1 MAQFIDTHS
10 HLYDND
16 FISDLPEVIE
26 RAKESKVLRCI
37 LPAIDKSCHQSL
49 MDTAS
54 GFPGTLFPSAG
65 LHPTSVGEN
74 WEEELEFVYE
84 TAAAEKYIAI
94 GEIGM
99 DGYWSKDFL
108 NQQAI
113 VFEKQIELAV
123 RLNLPVII
131 HSREATEEIFKVLE
145 RCRHLN
151 VKGVFHAFS
160 GSYETFCRIQKT
172 GNFLVGIGGVVTFK
186 KASLAETV
194 KKIGL
199 DNIVLETDAPWLA
212 PAPFRGKRNEPS
224 YIGIIAQKLSE
235 LLEKDIDE
243 VAEKTTGNAQRMFN
257 L

>member
-16 FISDLPEVIE
+16 FITDLPEVIE
-26 RAKESKVLRCI
+26 RAKENKVSRCI
-37 LPAIDKSCHQSL
+37 LPAVDKSCHQSL

-54 GFPGTLFPSAG
+54 GFPGYLFPAAG

-74 WEEELEFVYE
+74 WEEELKFVYE
-84 TAAAEKYIAI
+84 TTAAEKYVAI

-108 NQQAI
+108 NQQSI
-113 VFEKQIELAV
+113 VFEKQIELAAW
-123 RLNLPVII
+123 LNLPVII
-131 HSREATEEIFKVLE
+131 HSREATEEIFKVVE
-145 RCRHLN
+145 KCRHLN

-199 DNIVLETDAPWLA
+199 ENIVLETDAPWLA
-212 PAPFRGKRNEPS
+212 PTPFRGKRNEPS
-224 YIGIIAQKLSE
+224 YIGIIAQKLAE
-235 LLEKDIDE
+235 LLDTDIDE
-243 VAEKTTGNAQRMFN
+243 VAEKTTENAQRMFN